1 MNKQLKSK
9 IQWIDEKLDALMDQ
23 ELPHPESIDFLVV
36 ERDKAT
42 AEILKEEFS
51 RIDWEAK

>member
-1 MNKQLKSK
+1 MNSQLKSK
-9 IQWIDEKLDALMDQ
+9 IQWIDARIDALMDH
-23 ELPHPESIDFLVV
+23 ELPHPESMDFLVA

-51 RIDWEAK
+51 TLDWEAK